1 MSIDIGETLIKE
13 FWSGKSFILVVA
25 WWIIGI
31 FGIIYIS
38 FYLKSFKGCIFSIPK
53 TFINSLTMKYIRTL
67 RGTNYYC
74 ENNENIQTNENIV
87 DDTRSCL
94 GTVWNIL
101 HVAFYAIFGFLVP
114 KLFWQLF
121 TMSIVFELI
130 EYVYSQCQCP
140 LDLVYNFIGL
150 CIGVSLRYTFMG
162 VI

>member
-1 MSIDIGETLIKE
+1 MAIDIGETLIKE

-31 FGIIYIS
+31 IGIIYIS
-38 FYLKSFKGCIFSIPK
+38 FYLQSFKGCIFPIPTEFK
-53 TFINSLTMKYIRTL
+53 NDITMKYIRTL
-67 RGTNYYC
+67 RGKNYYC
-74 ENNENIQTNENIV
+74 ESDPRKIEKS
-87 DDTRSCL
+87 DDTRNCL

-101 HVAFYAIFGFLVP
+101 HIAFYAIFGFLVP

-140 LDLVYNFIGL
+140 LDIAYNFIGL

-162 VI
+162 VH